1 MGDDPSRKSKLNGQM
16 IPLTEATTV
25 AYDIILRR
33 APLLHDS
40 RDLEESRGLV
50 ALALSALATIYA
62 VGDGGEAVPLSPA
75 EIEEQLFFPTAQ
87 GMRDRTKAPNLAE
100 LYMRRDDLIRAVENL
115 KAAHASRARSDDQ
128 TS

>member
-1 MGDDPSRKSKLNGQM
+1 MGDDPGRKSKLNGQL
-16 IPLTEATTV
+16 IPLTEATAV
-25 AYDIILRR
+25 AYDVILRP
-33 APLLHDS
+33 APLLPDS

-62 VGDGGEAVPLSPA
+62 LRDGGEAVPLTPA
-75 EIEEQLFFPTAQ
+75 EIEEQLFFPTAH

-115 KAAHASRARSDDQ
+115 KAAHASRARSGDQ

>member
-1 MGDDPSRKSKLNGQM
+1 MHARIFIGRTLAELRARVRKRTDNGRYRVHSQKAVMGDDPSRKSKLNGQM

-87 GMRDRTKAPNLAE
+87 GMRDR
-100 LYMRRDDLIRAVENL
+100 
-115 KAAHASRARSDDQ
+115 
-128 TS
+128 